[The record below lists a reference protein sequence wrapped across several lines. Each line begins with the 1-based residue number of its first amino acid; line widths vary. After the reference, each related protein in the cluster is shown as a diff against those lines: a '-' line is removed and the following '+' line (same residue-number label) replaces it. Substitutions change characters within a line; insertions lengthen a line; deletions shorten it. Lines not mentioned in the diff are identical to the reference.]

1 MPDTHP
7 ETSGPRKRTLSTK
20 AATNGD
26 PNAERKRQ
34 KLGEVQKK
42 GGKMPLTQKKP
53 TTTSS
58 KKKAM
63 AIKAAKTAPQS
74 PSANVERVSDKP
86 TSDIGASDD
95 ETDGGD
101 SDDSEDTVKVIEA
114 PEESAEV
121 QLGMV
126 SYIFRVLVELKMILM
141 N

>member
-7 ETSGPRKRTLSTK
+7 ETSGPRKCTLSTK

-26 PNAERKRQ
+26 PNAEQKRQ
-34 KLGEVQKK
+34 KLGEEQKK
-42 GGKMPLTQKKP
+42 VGKMPLTQKKP

-63 AIKAAKTAPQS
+63 AIKAAKMAPQS

-95 ETDGGD
+95 EPDGGD
-101 SDDSEDTVKVIEA
+101 SDDSEDTVEVIEA

-126 SYIFRVLVELKMILM
+126 SES
-141 N
+141 

>member
-1 MPDTHP
+1 M
-7 ETSGPRKRTLSTK
+7 
-20 AATNGD
+20 
-26 PNAERKRQ
+26 
-34 KLGEVQKK
+34 
-42 GGKMPLTQKKP
+42 GKMPLTQKKP

-63 AIKAAKTAPQS
+63 AIKAAKIAPQS
-74 PSANVERVSDKP
+74 PSANVEGVSDKP

-101 SDDSEDTVKVIEA
+101 SDDSEDTVEVIEA